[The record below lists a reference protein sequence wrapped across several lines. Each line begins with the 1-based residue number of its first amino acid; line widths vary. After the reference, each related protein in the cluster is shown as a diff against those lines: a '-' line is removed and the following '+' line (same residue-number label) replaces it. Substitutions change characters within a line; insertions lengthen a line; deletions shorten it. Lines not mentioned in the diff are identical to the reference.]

1 MSKLSNKEIISLIEK
16 SYTSRTNILKMMEKG
31 EGHIGGAFSALDII
45 TVIYNRILKFDPEKP
60 KWEDRDRFVLSAGH
74 KVLGL
79 YATLADVGYFDE
91 EILWTYNSI
100 DTRVP
105 MHPDEKV
112 LPGIEFPTGS
122 LGHGLAVAC
131 GIALSARLD
140 NKDFRVFTMLGD
152 GECNEGSVWEA
163 AMSASHHGIDNLTA
177 IVDRNGF
184 QVNGS
189 TREVM
194 DTSVLEE
201 KFSSF
206 GWEVKTIDGHDFKQI
221 YEVLSTVPF
230 KPGKPSCIVADTTK
244 CKGLAF
250 GEDKFEFH
258 HWHCP
263 LEEINDA
270 IELVNDQKKKE
281 CLKIE
286 R

>member
-1 MSKLSNKEIISLIEK
+1 MPKLSNEEIKNLIEK
-16 SYTSRTNILKMMEKG
+16 SYISRTNILKMMEKG

-45 TVIYNRILKFDPEKP
+45 TVIYNSILKFDPEKP
-60 KWEDRDRFVLSAGH
+60 KWEDRDRFILSAGH
-74 KVLGL
+74 KVLAL

-131 GIALSARLD
+131 GMALSSRLD

-152 GECNEGSVWEA
+152 GECGEGSVWEA
-163 AMSASHHGIDNLTA
+163 AMSASHHGMDNLTA

-184 QVNGS
+184 QVNGA

-201 KFSSF
+201 KFISF

-221 YEVLSTVPF
+221 YEVLSSVPF
-230 KPGKPSCIVADTTK
+230 KPGRPSCIVADTTK

-263 LEEINDA
+263 LEEINNA

-281 CLKIE
+281 YSKIE
-286 R
+286 

>member
-184 QVNGS
+184 QVNGP

-263 LEEINDA
+263 LEEINNA

>member
-1 MSKLSNKEIISLIEK
+1 MSKLSNKEIKSLIEN
-16 SYTSRTNILKMMEKG
+16 SYTSRTNILKMMKKG

-45 TVIYNRILKFDPEKP
+45 TVIYDSILKFDPEKP
-60 KWEDRDRFVLSAGH
+60 KWVDRDRFILSAGH
-74 KVLGL
+74 KVLAL
-79 YATLADVGYFDE
+79 YVTLADVGYFDE

-163 AMSASHHGIDNLTA
+163 AMSASHHGMDNLIA

-184 QVNGS
+184 QVNGP

-221 YEVLSTVPF
+221 YEVLSSVPF
-230 KPGKPSCIVADTTK
+230 KPGKPSCIVADTIK

-263 LEEINDA
+263 LDEINNA

-281 CLKIE
+281 YLKIE

>member
-1 MSKLSNKEIISLIEK
+1 MSKLSNKETISLIEK

-60 KWEDRDRFVLSAGH
+60 KWEDRDRFILSAGH

-140 NKDFRVFTMLGD
+140 NKDFRVFAMLGD

-184 QVNGS
+184 QVNGP

-221 YEVLSTVPF
+221 YEVLSSVPF

-263 LEEINDA
+263 LEEINNA

-281 CLKIE
+281 YLKIE

>member
-1 MSKLSNKEIISLIEK
+1 MSKLSNKETISLIEK

-60 KWEDRDRFVLSAGH
+60 KWEDRDRFILSAGH
-74 KVLGL
+74 KVLAL

-140 NKDFRVFTMLGD
+140 NKDFRVFAMLGD

-184 QVNGS
+184 QVNGP

-206 GWEVKTIDGHDFKQI
+206 GWEVKTINGHDFKQI
-221 YEVLSTVPF
+221 YEVLSSVPF

-263 LEEINDA
+263 LEEINNA

-281 CLKIE
+281 YTKIE

>member
-1 MSKLSNKEIISLIEK
+1 MPKLSNEEIKSLIKK

-45 TVIYNRILKFDPEKP
+45 TVIYNSILKFDPEKP
-60 KWEDRDRFVLSAGH
+60 KWEDRDRFILSAGH
-74 KVLGL
+74 KVLAL

-91 EILWTYNSI
+91 KILWTYNSI

-140 NKDFRVFTMLGD
+140 NKGFRVFTMLGD
-152 GECNEGSVWEA
+152 GECDEGSVWEA
-163 AMSASHHGIDNLTA
+163 AMSASHHGMDNLTA

-184 QVNGS
+184 QVNGA

-221 YEVLSTVPF
+221 YEVLSSVPF

-263 LEEINDA
+263 LEEINNA

-281 CLKIE
+281 YSKIE
-286 R
+286 

>member
-1 MSKLSNKEIISLIEK
+1 MPKLSNEEIKNLIEK
-16 SYTSRTNILKMMEKG
+16 SYISRTNILKMMEKG

-45 TVIYNRILKFDPEKP
+45 TVIYNSILKFDPEKP
-60 KWEDRDRFVLSAGH
+60 KWEDRDRFILSAGH
-74 KVLGL
+74 KVLAL

-152 GECNEGSVWEA
+152 GECDEGSVWEA
-163 AMSASHHGIDNLTA
+163 AMSASHHGMDNLTA

-184 QVNGS
+184 QVNGA

-221 YEVLSTVPF
+221 YEVLSSVPF

-244 CKGLAF
+244 CKGLSF

-263 LEEINDA
+263 LEEINNA

-281 CLKIE
+281 YSKIE
-286 R
+286 

>member
-1 MSKLSNKEIISLIEK
+1 MPKLSNEEIKSLIKK
-16 SYTSRTNILKMMEKG
+16 SYTSRTNILKMMKKG

-45 TVIYNRILKFDPEKP
+45 TVIYNSILKFDPEKP

-74 KVLGL
+74 KVLAL

-131 GIALSARLD
+131 GMALSARLD
-140 NKDFRVFTMLGD
+140 KKDFRVFTMLGD
-152 GECNEGSVWEA
+152 GECDEGSVWEA
-163 AMSASHHGIDNLTA
+163 AMSASHHGMDNLIA

-184 QVNGS
+184 QVNGA

-201 KFSSF
+201 KFTSF

-221 YEVLSTVPF
+221 YEVLSSVPF

-263 LEEINDA
+263 LEEINNA

-281 CLKIE
+281 YSKIE
-286 R
+286 